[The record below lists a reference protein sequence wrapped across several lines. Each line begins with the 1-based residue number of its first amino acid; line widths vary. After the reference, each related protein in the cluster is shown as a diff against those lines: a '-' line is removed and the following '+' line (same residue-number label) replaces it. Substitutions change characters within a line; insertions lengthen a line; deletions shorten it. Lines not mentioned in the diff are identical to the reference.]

1 MHFFPHELPKP
12 GLSVV
17 LERPKKAVNE
27 ENGLKQCLAEFKRDL
42 EWVERLDLT
51 LDPMP
56 EVSETQPTLQ
66 NK

>member
-1 MHFFPHELPKP
+1 MRFFHGLPKP
-12 GLSVV
+12 GLNVA
-17 LERPKKAVNE
+17 LERSKEAVNE
-27 ENGLKQCLAEFKRDL
+27 ENDLKQCLAEFERDL

-51 LDPMP
+51 LGPVP